1 MEMDVPG
8 MAVGG
13 ADDRL
18 VTAAGRA
25 AAADTTPG
33 AAQSS
38 LGGRTA
44 TRALVA
50 LGTYVAQDLR
60 DAEGLTRPL
69 LRRAA
74 LRLALNRR
82 ESARRLGGAYLRL
95 DPLAADEGR
104 RSRGRDRGCGIRVSA
119 AGASVVGRRAV
130 PRSRRR
136 ARRRVEA
143 DPHPVYH
150 EHMLRTLKDEH
161 AAPAD

>member
-1 MEMDVPG
+1 MEVPG
-8 MAVGG
+8 MAADGG
-13 ADDRL
+13 AEDRP

-50 LGTYVAQDLR
+50 VGAYVAQDLR

-74 LRLALNRR
+74 LRLALSRR

-104 RSRGRDRGCGIRVSA
+104 RRGDAIEAVGSVSPPRELPSSA
-119 AGASVVGRRAV
+119 VAPSPGAGGETT
-130 PRSRRR
+130 PC
-136 ARRRVEA
+136 
-143 DPHPVYH
+143 
-150 EHMLRTLKDEH
+150 
-161 AAPAD
+161 